1 MQKRIAETISIVQL
15 MDMFNTEAKAVEWLE
30 QVHWGGKPAC
40 PHCGG
45 TENIS
50 TPKSKPHTYW
60 CKSCR
65 KNFTVKAGTVM
76 HASKLDTR
84 HWVVTLYYV
93 LTARKGISSLQ
104 LSKELGCQQKTAWYL
119 LQRIREACSG
129 DGNKLFGIVE
139 VDEAYLGGKE
149 DNKHSNKKLKQGRGA
164 VSKQAVLGMRER
176 GGKTVAKPIP
186 DTGKDTVQSI
196 IHENVRSGSMICTDE
211 GGCYEEVA
219 HRHHTVNHSAKE
231 YVDGIAHTN
240 GIESVWAVLKRG
252 FYDTYHNWSAKHC
265 HRYVNEFAF
274 QLNEGNYEVDT
285 IDRMEALIRGFEGKR
300 IPYKVL
306 VS

>member
-1 MQKRIAETISIVQL
+1 MKKRIAETISIVQL
-15 MDMFNTEAKAVEWLE
+15 MEMFNTEEKAVEWLE
-30 QVHWGGKPAC
+30 QVRWDGEPTCA
-40 PHCGG
+40 HCGC
-45 TENIS
+45 TDSIS
-50 TPKSKPHTYW
+50 KPKSKPFTYW
-60 CKSCR
+60 CKPCR
-65 KNFTVKAGTVM
+65 KNFTVKTGTVM
-76 HASKLDTR
+76 HSSKLDTR

-104 LSKELGCQQKTAWYL
+104 LSKELGVQQKTAWYL

-129 DGNKLFGIVE
+129 DGNKLFGVVE
-139 VDEAYLGGKE
+139 VDEAYIGGKE
-149 DNKHSNKKLKQGRGA
+149 DNKHEHKKLHAGRGG
-164 VSKQAVLGMRER
+164 VGKQAVLGMRER

-196 IHENVRSGSMICTDE
+196 IHENVLPGSTICTDE
-211 GGCYEEVA
+211 AGCYEGVA

-231 YVDGIAHTN
+231 YVDGMAHTN

-252 FYDTYHNWSAKHC
+252 FYGTYHNWSKKHC
-265 HRYVNEFAF
+265 HRYINEFAF
-274 QLNEGNYEVDT
+274 RLNEGNCEVNT
-285 IDRMEALIRGFEGKR
+285 IDRMEALVVGFGGKR